1 MPQYRILRSF
11 AAPFATT
18 QGAIVELPEH
28 RAAPLVRNGYLAPL
42 TTDAATEL
50 PANFPAFKHL
60 EAAGLVTRESLDGI
74 TYEHLLALQGIGP
87 TSAIKILAALN
98 E

>member
-1 MPQYRILRSF
+1 MPQYLVLRSF

-18 QGAIVELPEH
+18 QGATVELPEH

-42 TTDAATEL
+42 AAEL
-50 PANFPAFKHL
+50 PEHFPAFKHL
-60 EAAGLVTRESLDGI
+60 EAAGLTTRESLDGI
-74 TYEHLLALQGIGP
+74 TYEHLIALQGIGP
-87 TSAIKILAALN
+87 TSASKILAALN